1 MSIHLAA
8 GTDVDVENQWRATP
22 LLKVPREGHKAISEL
37 LINNEA
43 DLNVKN
49 VEGKTPLDYAIE
61 NNHTNIADLLR
72 KHEGKTGKGLEAKK
86 RHIGWQRNR

>member
-1 MSIHLAA
+1 MIKAA
-8 GTDVDVENQWRATP
+8 
-22 LLKVPREGHKAISEL
+22 REGHKAISEL

-72 KHEGKTGKGLEAKK
+72 QHGGKTGKELESKK
-86 RHIGWQRNR
+86 RHIG